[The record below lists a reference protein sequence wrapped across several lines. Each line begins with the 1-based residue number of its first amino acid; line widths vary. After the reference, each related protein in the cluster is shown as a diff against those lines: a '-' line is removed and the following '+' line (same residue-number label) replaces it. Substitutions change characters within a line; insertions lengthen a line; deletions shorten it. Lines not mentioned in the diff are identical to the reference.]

1 MTPEMSSPAPRW
13 LTRLAVLAL
22 FFVLVRNLLPP
33 NAFTATVLLFDY
45 EFGLIRRGLIG
56 EIGNFFWG
64 ETVTRAEA
72 FLASVVI
79 TLFGVIAACALFF
92 RRLPKTTAGILFL
105 VLIFSSF
112 AFAAIVASTGYID
125 LVLIGLVCLVLFS
138 SPTYFTGIALRVAI
152 CAIGM
157 LMHEVM
163 LPYFTVFLA
172 FDIWISRQDQRFLP
186 RATLS
191 LLPLVAGLAA
201 LLVLMKWGQLPP
213 AEIAGFV
220 DYIDLK
226 SAFTPDPE
234 ATIVME
240 RTIGDNLQVM
250 AEKRQLP
257 DYRAWVLFDGLS
269 LLAMTLWVIWL
280 NLKLL
285 RPNSSMITRLLMIGA
300 IIAPLSLN
308 LIAFDVVRFGAL
320 SVFVGFLA
328 LTSQLRTD
336 IGVADRL
343 STLMSWP
350 LFIIV
355 LMLNLN
361 VAVNQMNTGE
371 GQKALF
377 PWVLVEQLG
386 WL

>member
-1 MTPEMSSPAPRW
+1 MTPEMSSPAPQW
-13 LTRLAVLAL
+13 LIRLSFVAL

-45 EFGLIRRGLIG
+45 EFGMIRRGLIG
-56 EIGNFFWG
+56 EVANLFWG
-64 ETVTRAEA
+64 DTVTRGEA
-72 FLASVVI
+72 FLLSIVI
-79 TLFGVIAACALFF
+79 TLFGIAASVILFF
-92 RRLPKTTAGILFL
+92 KRLPKSTAGALFL

-125 LVLIGLVCLVLFS
+125 LVLIGMVCLALFS
-138 SPTYFTGIALRVAI
+138 SSANSIGITLRIIV
-152 CAIGM
+152 CAVGM

-163 LPYFTVFLA
+163 LPYFTVFFV
-172 FDIWISRQDQRFLP
+172 FDIWISRPNQKPLP
-186 RATLS
+186 RAALS
-191 LLPLVAGLAA
+191 ILPLVSGVAV
-201 LLVLMKWGQLPP
+201 LLVLMKWGQLPISEV
-213 AEIAGFV
+213 ASFV
-220 DYIDLK
+220 QYIELK
-226 SAFTPDPE
+226 SVFIADPE

-250 AEKRQLP
+250 AEKRQLA
-257 DYRAWVLFDGLS
+257 DYRAWLLFDGLS
-269 LLAMTLWVIWL
+269 LLAMTLWIIWL

-285 RPNSSMITRLLMIGA
+285 HSDKSIITRLLLVAA

-328 LTSQLRTD
+328 LTSQLRVD
-336 IGVADRL
+336 DAGGGRL
-343 STLMSWP
+343 SVLMSWP
-350 LFIIV
+350 LFTIV
-355 LMLNLN
+355 LLLNLN